1 MILSA
6 LLAFVP
12 QAQATVTATNIYG
25 LGYPIALAED
35 SAGNIYIGDDHNATS
50 SRQGLVV
57 IPAATGTLFGQSV
70 TAGTPLTL
78 VQRANI
84 AGIAVTASNA
94 VVYSFS
100 NGDIYALSNT
110 STTLFGISVAANT
123 ETLIASGTGL
133 RGGLDFDSAGNL
145 YGVYIATGNFYVLPV
160 SSGTLFGI
168 SVTANTSA
176 LLYSNGSNWFW
187 DLAVDSTGNIFVA
200 DGWGLQGVFVMP
212 KNSGTV
218 YGQSVTANTFA
229 KLTGFGTTRYA
240 GIDVGPSDVLYANVY
255 SSLTRAVA
263 PVTGTYFQVA
273 MTANTV
279 VTVTGTSGY
288 INQGILATAN
298 GDLISGAFSATY
310 RLVATPTLSAPG
322 APTIGV
328 ATATSPTTATVT
340 FSAPASN
347 GGATIETYTA
357 TSTPG
362 SITGRVTQSGS
373 GTITVTGLSP
383 STSYTFRVTA
393 SNSVG
398 TSSASSATVSITT
411 PSSEAELAAAR
422 AAAEAAARKAR
433 EDALAKARAALLEL
447 IRRGAPL
454 TLTDVNAAEFG
465 VITEKSLPL
474 VGNDFA
480 QQLRNR
486 PIGLEEVQKV
496 IFTHSV
502 VEKIAR
508 KDSRLYSGDLI
519 SIGLIERDEKLKSRI
534 LRALSKLPG
543 ENLDS
548 YSELQA
554 EIAQVQKAQSD
565 RQNRLRELTVRIGSR

>member
-6 LLAFVP
+6 LLALAP
-12 QAQATVTATNIYG
+12 QALATVTATNIYS
-25 LGYPIALAED
+25 LGYPVALAED

-50 SRQGLVV
+50 SKQGLVV
-57 IPAATGTLFGQSV
+57 IPASTGTLFGQSV
-70 TAGTPLTL
+70 TTGTPLTL
-78 VQRANI
+78 IQRANI
-84 AGIAVTASNA
+84 AGIAVTSSNA
-94 VVYSFS
+94 IVYSFS
-100 NGDIYALSNT
+100 NGDIYALSAS
-110 STTLFGISVAANT
+110 STTLFGASVPANT

-145 YGVYIATGNFYVLPV
+145 FGVHIATGNLYVLPV
-160 SSGTLFGI
+160 STTTLFGI

-187 DLAVDSTGNIFVA
+187 DLAVDSTGNVFVA

-212 KNSGTV
+212 KNTGTI
-218 YGQSVTANTFA
+218 YGQSVTANTFV

-240 GIDVGPSDVLYANVY
+240 GIDVGPNDVLFANIYANQ
-255 SSLTRAVA
+255 TRAVS
-263 PVTGTYFQVA
+263 PVNATVFQVS

-279 VTVTGTSGY
+279 ASVTGTAGY
-288 INQGILATAN
+288 VNQGLLATAN
-298 GDLISGAFSATY
+298 GDLISGAYTATF

-340 FSAPASN
+340 FTAPASN

-362 SITGRVTQSGS
+362 SITGRVSQSGS
-373 GTITVTGLSP
+373 GTITVSGLSP

-422 AAAEAAARKAR
+422 AAAEEVARKAR

-454 TLTDVNAAEFG
+454 TLKDVNSAEFG

-474 VGNDFA
+474 IGNDFS

-486 PIGLEEVQKV
+486 PIELEEVQRV

-502 VEKIAR
+502 VEKISR
-508 KDSRLYSGDLI
+508 KEGRLYSGVLI
-519 SIGLIERDEKLKSRI
+519 SIGLIEGNERLKSSI
-534 LRALSKLPG
+534 TRALSKLPG
-543 ENLDS
+543 ESLDS
-548 YSELQA
+548 YQELQG
-554 EIAQVQKAQSD
+554 EIAQVQKFHSD
-565 RQNRLRELTVRIGSR
+565 RQIRLREVTSRIRNR